1 MLTSGQEELLIVGQ
15 VIDKN
20 DKQALYNASVYFNN
34 SQVGTGTNKEGYFV
48 LRTHTPQTH
57 LVVSMMGYKTK
68 IIKLAAG
75 KSGAYN
81 IELSEDTKV
90 LPELIVFPGSNP
102 AIEFMQQVRAAK
114 QSNNPLLFKEY
125 TPTVQEKTTA
135 AISQVNSKSLNKKLF
150 KQLQKGLLTT
160 QDSSYFLPVYL
171 SEDNYRLHKGQ
182 KTILH
187 NYQKSILLSENNSLK
202 ELANKLPIE
211 VNFYDNYIS
220 LFGKNFLSPL
230 AETADYAY
238 NYYLKDSISSSS
250 NKEYI
255 VVFQPK
261 NKKELAFQ
269 GIMHIDSASLALT
282 NITANLSNTANI
294 NFIQKLG
301 FTQSFSSYNNKWLF
315 KNQYTVVNLHASKT
329 ENTNGSFFI
338 TKTANFSFSDSTIAT
353 LNISPN
359 QQDSFSVAL
368 DSLKNSRPIKVA
380 NAVADMLINKYI
392 HTGVIDWG
400 PINLLSSYNS
410 VEGYRFTLG
419 ARTGKKLCENFTV
432 GGYVGYGITDEKW
445 KYGGEIRYRFK
456 KTDYA
461 VVGINY
467 NNNMYQTDFDY
478 HDQIRHENYVG
489 NGLGDI
495 STLLFQQ
502 YNTIYNQR
510 KNAEVYFD
518 KQLLK
523 GVNTHF
529 ALATNRYLPNLLVPF
544 QQATTNIP
552 FIQDYTFTLG
562 VRLSYKQRILDEFFH
577 RIFLS
582 NFYPTTQLVV
592 QAGNYHT
599 TLTSNY
605 YLKLHAST
613 KQTILLGNVGKFRY
627 LLEAGTILGQVPYP
641 LLEIYN
647 GYENNGLNRYAF
659 HPSYSTQYATDS
671 YVNLHSNIVF
681 NGLLFNHIPLIN
693 ALNLRETAGIKVA
706 YGTLQTKN
714 RTAMDLP
721 AYIQALNNPY
731 IQLSAGIAN
740 IFKILAL
747 EYCWDFLPTKSPNVN
762 WGIQAR
768 LYVDF

>member
-1 MLTSGQEELLIVGQ
+1 MLISGQEELLIVGQ
-15 VIDKN
+15 VIDKS

-34 SQVGTGTNKEGYFV
+34 SQVGTSTNKEGYFV
-48 LRTHTPQTH
+48 LRTHNPQTH

-75 KSGAYN
+75 KSGAYDV
-81 IELSEDTKV
+81 ELSEETNI
-90 LPELIVFPGSNP
+90 LPELIVFPGINP
-102 AIEFMQQVRAAK
+102 AIEFMQKVRAAK
-114 QSNNPLLFKEY
+114 NKNNPLLDKEF

-135 AISQVNSKSLNKKLF
+135 AISQTTSKSLNKKLF

-160 QDSSYFLPVYL
+160 QDSGYFLPVFL
-171 SEDNYRLHKGQ
+171 SEENYRLQEGE
-182 KTILH
+182 KTELH
-187 NYQKSILLSENNSLK
+187 NYQKSILLSENNSLE
-202 ELANKLPIE
+202 ELSNKLPVE

-230 AETADYAY
+230 AETAAFTYT
-238 NYYLKDSISSSS
+238 YYLKDSIRNSS
-250 NKEYI
+250 NKEYL
-255 VVFQPK
+255 VYFRPT
-261 NKKELAFQ
+261 NKKYLAFE
-269 GIMHIDSASLALT
+269 GYMYIDSASLALT
-282 NITANLSNTANI
+282 SITANLSSTANI

-301 FTQSFSSYNNKWLF
+301 FTQRFIPYNNKWVF
-315 KNQYTVVNLHASKT
+315 KNQHTVVNLHASKT
-329 ENTNGSFFI
+329 KNSSTSFFI
-338 TKTANFSFSDSTIAT
+338 TKNADYSFTGTAIDT
-353 LNISPN
+353 LKIISN
-359 QQDSFSVAL
+359 QPDSFLAAI
-368 DSLKNSRPIKVA
+368 DSLKNSQPIKFV
-380 NAVADMLINKYI
+380 NALADLLINKYI
-392 HTGVIDWG
+392 PTGIIDWG
-400 PINLLSSYNS
+400 PVNLLSSYNK

-419 ARTGKKLCENFTV
+419 ARTGKKLCSNFTF
-432 GGYVGYGITDEKW
+432 GSYAGYGITDEKW

-478 HDQIRHENYVG
+478 HDQIRFENFVG

-495 STLLFQQ
+495 STVLFQQ
-502 YNTIYNQR
+502 YNTHYNQR

-518 KQLLK
+518 KQWLK

-529 ALATNRYLPNLLVPF
+529 ALAINRYLPNALVPF
-544 QQATTNIP
+544 QQATTAIP
-552 FIQDYTFTLG
+552 FIQDYSLTLAL
-562 VRLSYKQRILDEFFH
+562 RLSYKQRILDEFFH

-582 NFYPTTQLVV
+582 NFYPTTQLVI

-599 TLTSNY
+599 PVTSDY
-605 YLKLHAST
+605 YLKLHVFT

-641 LLEIYN
+641 LLEIIN
-647 GYENNGLNRYAF
+647 GYENNGLNRYTF
-659 HPSYSTQYATDS
+659 HPTLLTQYAADN

-693 ALNLRETAGIKVA
+693 KLNLRETASIKIA
-706 YGTLQTKN
+706 YGSLQTKN
-714 RTAMDLP
+714 RMAMNLP
-721 AYIQALNNPY
+721 AFLQAMNKPY